1 MAGGVPD
8 KACEFG
14 QRKARIGVE
23 GAASLVDDGAVGGDR
38 LWAPDGDRTA
48 APVTQQVGEETE
60 RLLEPVAALA
70 GADLCEQ

>member
-1 MAGGVPD
+1 M
-8 KACEFG
+8 
-14 QRKARIGVE
+14 E